1 MNYFDVI
8 FEMHRRLREEGNQE
22 LLEIRL
28 DQQTYRD
35 FYEEIRNKMNFI
47 PMTTNNQGISC
58 ITLFGI
64 KILPAQQT
72 EFKTKEYK
80 KTYIDFLYTTT
91 TPSPVGN
98 YDLSFLRTR
107 E

>member
-8 FEMHRRLREEGNQE
+8 FEMRRRLIEECNQE

-64 KILPAQQT
+64 KIVPAQQT
-72 EFKTKEYK
+72 EFQIKKHIPITKE
-80 KTYIDFLYTTT
+80 DFPQL
-91 TPSPVGN
+91 
-98 YDLSFLRTR
+98 FLDRY
-107 E
+107 